1 MYLTYGRDDKQFV
14 VDLDN
19 VWQWIGFK
27 SKGNSKRLL
36 FKMFEKD
43 ADFIVSNLLLPKEKQ
58 SVRGGHNKEFI
69 KMNVSTFKA
78 FCMTANTE
86 RGKTTRKYY
95 STSCFTRKNI
105 QRIHLATSR
114 YFNVN

>member
-1 MYLTYGRDDKQFV
+1 
-14 VDLDN
+14 
-19 VWQWIGFK
+19 
-27 SKGNSKRLL
+27 
-36 FKMFEKD
+36 MFEKD